1 MLLDDLETAFEFV
14 SSSPPLLNTA
24 YVSRSTGETFYRSD
38 LADED
43 DLPEDVEENPD
54 YVEVPHRND
63 LDLGQRL
70 VWDFVEREVP
80 QHSERVRGFFR
91 RRGAY
96 GRFRDFLDAHH
107 LLTSWDTFEAVRTR
121 QALLEW
127 AAAVGLAIDDTQD
140 PTELR
145 DLRIW
150 QDAQF
155 TVDHTDECLVPGY
168 LIVRMSG
175 GPRSLGELGPE
186 QSHSLAS
193 LLPRTARAIEQV
205 TAAERVYCLSFCEID
220 RALHFHLFPRSRAL
234 LEAYLTATG
243 ASPGPVNGPVLFEWA
258 RTHIMT
264 GAPPVP
270 GLPSVDFVCGRL
282 RALLGEG

>member
-1 MLLDDLETAFEFV
+1 MLLDDLEMAFEFV
-14 SSSPPLLNTA
+14 SSFPPLMNAA
-24 YVSRSTGETFYRSD
+24 YLSRSTGEAYFRTQFG
-38 LADED
+38 DED
-43 DLPEDVEENPD
+43 DLPEDVESNPD

-70 VWDFVEREVP
+70 VWEFVEREVP

-96 GRFRDFLDAHH
+96 GRFKDFLDEQQ
-107 LLTSWDTFEAVRTR
+107 LLTSWHAFEAARAR
-121 QALLEW
+121 NALLEW
-127 AAAVGLAIDDTQD
+127 AAAVGLVIDDAPD
-140 PTELR
+140 PAEPGN
-145 DLRIW
+145 LRIW
-150 QDAQF
+150 QDSQF

-175 GPRSLGELGPE
+175 GSRSLGELSPD
-186 QSHSLAS
+186 QSHALAS
-193 LLPRTARAIEQV
+193 LLSRTARAIEQV

-220 RALHFHLFPRSRAL
+220 RTLHFHLFPRSRAL